1 MIMYEIAVLG
11 SPSRAQ
17 LADMETGLQRVADV
31 YHLTYGTDLRVL
43 LKPVRFSPA
52 QTCPAVAI
60 FFGGPGETAARV
72 SDVLDPSAITV
83 IPVASNE
90 RSVGAEIPQG
100 LQHLNCILYDAQGA
114 DRLVATVLEC
124 LGLLR
129 RQRRIFLSYRRNE
142 ARSAALQLFDALSAR
157 GFDVFLDT
165 HGVPPASDF
174 QEVLWHKLCDVDVMV
189 MLETPSYFSS
199 RWTSEE
205 YGRALAK
212 NIGVLRVQWPDT
224 TPSIYT
230 QTCSR
235 VELIEAEVDPTSGA
249 LANVAIDRI
258 STQLE
263 QFRGL
268 SHAVRRLGMTSQ
280 LQIAVER
287 LGGTVLGVGPHLT
300 MHVAL
305 PGGRE
310 LDVSPV
316 VGIPDS
322 SMLQE
327 AIQRANGRRA
337 AVLYDHV
344 GVMPTWNG
352 HLEWL
357 GKNIEGARWIRSAQA
372 AWDLAQWEAR

>member
-1 MIMYEIAVLG
+1 MIMYDIAVLG
-11 SPSRAQ
+11 SPSEAQ
-17 LADMETGLQRVADV
+17 LVDLETGLRRVAEA
-31 YHLTYGTDLRVL
+31 YHLTYGIDLRVL
-43 LKPVRFSPA
+43 LQPVRFSPA
-52 QTCPAVAI
+52 QTSPAVAV
-60 FFGGPGETAARV
+60 FFGGVGGVAAHV
-72 SDVLDPSAITV
+72 SDVLDTSAITV

-90 RSVGAEIPQG
+90 RSVGVEVPQA
-100 LQHLNCILYDAQGA
+100 LQHLNCVLYDAQGA

-129 RQRRIFLSYRRNE
+129 RQRRIFLSYRRTE
-142 ARSAALQLFDALSAR
+142 ARSAALQLFDALSAS
-157 GFDVFLDT
+157 GYDVFLDT
-165 HGVPPASDF
+165 HGVPTAADF

-224 TPSIYT
+224 TPSVNT
-230 QTCSR
+230 QTCSL
-235 VELIEAEVDPTSGA
+235 VELIETEVDPTSGA
-249 LANVAIDRI
+249 LATAAIDRI
-258 STQLE
+258 SMQLE
-263 QFRGL
+263 QFRSL
-268 SHAVRRLGMTSQ
+268 SHAVRRLSMTSQ
-280 LQIAVER
+280 LQLAVER
-287 LGGTVLGVGPHLT
+287 LGGTVLGIGPHLT

-305 PGGRE
+305 PDGRE

-316 VGIPDS
+316 VGVPDS

-327 AIQRANGRRA
+327 VIQRANGRRA
-337 AVLYDHV
+337 AILYDHV

-357 GKNIEGARWIRSAQA
+357 GKKIDGARWIRSSQA
-372 AWDLAQWEAR
+372 AWDLAQWEA

>member
-1 MIMYEIAVLG
+1 MYEIAVLG

-17 LADMETGLQRVADV
+17 LADLEAGLRRVANA
-31 YHLTYGTDLRVL
+31 YHLNYGADLHVL
-43 LKPVRFSPA
+43 LQPSRFSPA
-52 QTCPAVAI
+52 QTSPAVAV
-60 FFGGPGETAARV
+60 FFGGPGEVAARV
-72 SDVLDPSAITV
+72 SDILDTSAITI
-83 IPVASNE
+83 IPVARNAQ
-90 RSVGAEIPQG
+90 SVGVEIPRA
-100 LQHLNCILYDAQGA
+100 LQHLNCVLYDAQGA
-114 DRLVATVLEC
+114 DRLVATTLEC

-157 GFDVFLDT
+157 GYDVFLDT
-165 HGVPPASDF
+165 HGVPPATDF

-224 TPSIYT
+224 TPSVDT

-235 VELIEAEVDPTSGA
+235 VELVEAEVDPASGA
-249 LANVAIDRI
+249 LATAAIDRI

-268 SHAVRRLGMTSQ
+268 SHAVRRLSLSSQ

-300 MHVAL
+300 MHIAL

-316 VGIPDS
+316 VGVPDS

-327 AIQRANGRRA
+327 AIQRANGRKA

-344 GVMPTWNG
+344 GVMPAWNG

-357 GKNIEGARWIRSAQA
+357 SKKIDGARWIRSAQA
-372 AWDLAQWEAR
+372 AWDLAQWEA

>member
-1 MIMYEIAVLG
+1 MTMYDIAVLG
-11 SPSRAQ
+11 SPSEGQ
-17 LADMETGLQRVADV
+17 LADLETGLRRVAGA
-31 YHLTYGTDLRVL
+31 YHLAYGTDLRVL
-43 LKPVRFSPA
+43 RRPARFSPA
-52 QTCPAVAI
+52 QTTPSVAI
-60 FFGGPGETAARV
+60 FFGGPEGSAVSV

-90 RSVGAEIPQG
+90 RSVGAEIPHA

-114 DRLVATVLEC
+114 DRLVATALEC

-157 GFDVFLDT
+157 GYDVFLDT
-165 HGVPPASDF
+165 HGVPPAADF

-224 TPSIYT
+224 TPSADT

-235 VELIEAEVDPTSGA
+235 VELIESEVDPASGA
-249 LANVAIDRI
+249 LVTAAIDRI
-258 STQLE
+258 SKQLE

-268 SHAVRRLGMTSQ
+268 SHAVRRLSMTSQ
-280 LQIAVER
+280 LQIAVES
-287 LGGTVLGVGPHLT
+287 LGGTVLGMGPHLT

-305 PGGRE
+305 PGGQE
-310 LDVSPV
+310 LEVSPV
-316 VGIPDS
+316 VGVPDS

-327 AIQRANGRRA
+327 AIQRANGRKV

-357 GKNIEGARWIRSAQA
+357 GNEIAGARWIRSAQA
-372 AWDLAQWEAR
+372 AWDLAQWEA